1 MAEQCLSRAQK
12 LDNVFT
18 DNLYKTFNLPE
29 NYLYNK
35 LANIT
40 RKQKSNVVPTN
51 KVLENKVLENKVLEN
66 KINPYP
72 QEDIMLNKK
81 GGKVIKKY
89 NHNKNITFKHKTNNN
104 VKFINNNIYQ

>member
-1 MAEQCLSRAQK
+1 MSRAQK

-40 RKQKSNVVPTN
+40 RKQKPNIIPTN

-66 KINPYP
+66 KVLENKVNPYA
-72 QEDIMLNKK
+72 QEDIMLNKR

-89 NHNKNITFKHKTNNN
+89 NHSKNITLKHKINEN